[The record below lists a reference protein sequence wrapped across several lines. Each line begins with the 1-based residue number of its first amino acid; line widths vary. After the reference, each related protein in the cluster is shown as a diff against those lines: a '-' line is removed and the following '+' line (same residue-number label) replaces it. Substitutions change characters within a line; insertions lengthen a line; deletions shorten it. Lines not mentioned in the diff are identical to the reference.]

1 MSGII
6 PKEQLAAYQRW
17 QFSDFDT
24 PEAALPASTPAE
36 EVAPQEDL
44 PPVDLVETH
53 LPSLPTAEDIAR
65 MHDEAREAGYAAGLD
80 EGRQAG
86 EEAARGAFMKAAE
99 QVGALVQNIEGAMAE
114 LDQHVA
120 DQVLAL
126 AIELAG
132 QMARTAMRADGTY
145 LLPIIREAI
154 SLLPL
159 HHAQVHILLHPDDAS
174 NVREHMGEYL
184 SQQGVRLIDDPTIT
198 PGGCKVRAGSSEVDA
213 TTEARWKRVLEAIG
227 QEPSAWLKTP

>member
-17 QFSDFDT
+17 QFSDFDA
-24 PEAALPASTPAE
+24 PEAPPEAIAPEAF
-36 EVAPQEDL
+36 APQEAL
-44 PPVDLVETH
+44 PPVDLVEAQM
-53 LPSLPTAEDIAR
+53 PSLPTADDIAR
-65 MHDEAREAGYAAGLD
+65 MHDEAREAGYAAGQE

-99 QVGALVQNIEGAMAE
+99 QVGALVQNIESAMTE
-114 LDQHVA
+114 LDQQVA

-159 HHAQVHILLHPDDAS
+159 HHAQVHILLHPEDATH
-174 NVREHMGEYL
+174 VREHMGEYL
-184 SQQGVRLIDDPTIT
+184 SQQGVRLIDDPGIT

>member
-24 PEAALPASTPAE
+24 PESAAEPVLQE
-36 EVAPQEDL
+36 EVAPQDAL
-44 PPVDLVETH
+44 PPADLIEAEI
-53 LPSLPTAEDIAR
+53 PSLPTAEDIAR
-65 MHDEAREAGYAAGLD
+65 MHDEAREAGYAAGLE
-80 EGRQAG
+80 EGRLAG

-99 QVGALVQNIEGAMAE
+99 QVGALVQNLEGAMAE
-114 LDQHVA
+114 LDQQVA

-126 AIELAG
+126 AIEIAG
-132 QMARTAMRADGTY
+132 QMARAAIRADSTY

-154 SLLPL
+154 ALLPL
-159 HHAQVHILLHPDDAS
+159 HHAQVHIHLHPEDGA
-174 NVREHMGEYL
+174 NVREHMGDFL
-184 SQQGVRLIDDPTIT
+184 TQQNVHLLDDPTIT

>member
-17 QFSDFDT
+17 QFSDFDA
-24 PEAALPASTPAE
+24 PEAQPETVHMEAA
-36 EVAPQEDL
+36 APEDTL
-44 PPVDLVETH
+44 PPTDLAEAPMPT
-53 LPSLPTAEDIAR
+53 LPTAEDIAR

-80 EGRQAG
+80 EGRLAG

-126 AIELAG
+126 AIEVAG
-132 QMARTAMRADGTY
+132 QMARTAMRADSTY

-159 HHAQVHILLHPDDAS
+159 HHAQVHIQLHPEDATH
-174 NVREHMGEYL
+174 VREHMGDYL
-184 SQQGVRLIDDPTIT
+184 SQQGVHLIDDPAIT